1 LMSAALAA
9 ENAEQISPA
18 ASRSVVSLFMTKIS
32 FLHGEGWG
40 ISDLFLS
47 EPETPKASGSEV
59 KLSRAFSLT
68 E

>member
-1 LMSAALAA
+1 
-9 ENAEQISPA
+9 
-18 ASRSVVSLFMTKIS
+18 MTKIS

-59 KLSRAFSLT
+59 KLSSAFSLT
-68 E
+68 EINIQLFVRSL